1 MMLYIENLEATQ
13 KLIDYGV
20 VGAMLVISL
29 FVIGFMFRI
38 MMKFITQSEA
48 QCRLENQLLVQKMN
62 KLEDEFN
69 RHREN
74 DKIYRENN
82 TEKLLKVIDRN
93 SDLIEGFLKGK

>member
-1 MMLYIENLEATQ
+1 MGVENLEAAQ

-20 VGAMLVISL
+20 VGAMLLISL

-38 MMKFITQSEA
+38 MMKFITQSEQ
-48 QCRLENQLLVQKMN
+48 QCRAENQFLVQKMD
-62 KLEDEFN
+62 KLEEDFN

-74 DKIYRENN
+74 DKNYRENN
-82 TEKLLKVIDRN
+82 TERLLKVIDRN